1 MYANIGGTRIH
12 YLVEG
17 RGLPCMIPS
26 LAGTP
31 IYERTFSANLR
42 RHLKLIFVEPRG
54 NRSELGDVTSL
65 TLDRIVDDLDQLRAE
80 LKLGRIAILGHSA
93 HGFVAL
99 RYAVR
104 HPDHT
109 SHAIVIGGIPA
120 MDESFPPQQEKH
132 WAMIASQERKEL
144 LLQNRVR
151 VKDAL
156 SNATPDDG
164 IIINYIANGPMIWYD
179 ARFDC
184 TDLWK
189 GHSSSAQIFQ
199 RFWGSGGEFSRVDP
213 RVEFP
218 KVSCPVLIA
227 SGVFDFAAVPT
238 AWHKFKDLLA
248 NHSYRAFEKSGHYP
262 HFEEQPLFDATLL
275 EWLKRN

>member
-1 MYANIGGTRIH
+1 MHANISGTRIH

-17 RGLPCMIPS
+17 EGLPCMIPS

-42 RHLKLIFVEPRG
+42 KHLKMIFVEPRG
-54 NRSELGDVTSL
+54 NRSEVGNVTSL
-65 TLDRIVDDLDQLRAE
+65 TLDRIVDDLDNLRAE
-80 LKLGRIAILGHSA
+80 LNLGRTAVLGHSA
-93 HGFVAL
+93 HGFIAL

-104 HPDHT
+104 HPEHA

-120 MDESFPPQQEKH
+120 MDASFPPDQEKH

-144 LLQNRVR
+144 LMRNRER
-151 VKDAL
+151 VNEAL
-156 SNATPDDG
+156 KNATADDR

-179 ARFDC
+179 AHFDC

-189 GHSSSAQIFQ
+189 GHSSSAQIFE
-199 RFWGSGGEFSRVDP
+199 RFWGGGGEFSRIDP

-227 SGVFDFAAVPT
+227 SGVFDFGAVPT
-238 AWHKFKDLLA
+238 AWHKFKDLLP
-248 NHSYRAFEKSGHYP
+248 NHTYRAFEKSGHYP
-262 HFEEQPLFDATLL
+262 HFEEQAAFDATLL
-275 EWLKRN
+275 EWLKH